1 MAGVLTNPVSMRV
14 YMNTID
20 DTLPE
25 ALRLLNFSKLVR
37 MFPEE
42 WQDFDQ
48 ELAELE
54 ADQRYYDTTK
64 KLSNTPNEIK
74 QSTQGMKD
82 MIMEGGANVLKGL
95 DAIEP
100 TAPEMIDRYL
110 NPPKKGGFADE
121 AIDLV
126 PDSAA
131 EADLSSN
138 RLTGSSL
145 TGSNVMNTQAAQA
158 LYTGDTDAAL
168 AYNAGQPQYAAEG
181 GLMQLNPIMDNQGKY
196 NTPQTQMNDNPFTKS
211 AKGGGILS
219 VL

>member
-1 MAGVLTNPVSMRV
+1 
-14 YMNTID
+14 
-20 DTLPE
+20 
-25 ALRLLNFSKLVR
+25 
-37 MFPEE
+37 
-42 WQDFDQ
+42 
-48 ELAELE
+48 
-54 ADQRYYDTTK
+54 
-64 KLSNTPNEIK
+64 
-74 QSTQGMKD
+74 
-82 MIMEGGANVLKGL
+82 MIMKGGANVLETL

-100 TAPEMIDRYL
+100 TAPEMIDKYL

-121 AIDLV
+121 AVDLI
-126 PDSAA
+126 PGD
-131 EADLSSN
+131 ELSSN

-181 GLMQLNPIMDNQGKY
+181 GLMQLNPVMDNQGKY
-196 NTPQTQMNDNPFTKS
+196 NTPQSQMNDNPFTKS